1 MTRRSEKISYT
12 LKKALSDIL
21 QSKRELEFGVM
32 VSISDVKVTPDL
44 SQAKVF
50 ISVLGD
56 SESKNQ
62 VKKKLELNVGLIKR
76 SLPKYIQ
83 LRKIPAIKFFLDDT
97 LENAERIQRLI
108 DEANSS
114 SKIQ

>member
-12 LKKALSDIL
+12 LKKALSDIV

-62 VKKKLELNVGLIKR
+62 VKKKLELNVFINKKSTKDL
-76 SLPKYIQ
+76 LE
-83 LRKIPAIKFFLDDT
+83 LRQTI
-97 LENAERIQRLI
+97 
-108 DEANSS
+108 
-114 SKIQ
+114 

>member
-12 LKKALSDIL
+12 LKKALSDIV

-32 VSISDVKVTPDL
+32 VSISEVKVTPDL

-56 SESKNQ
+56 FESKNQ

-83 LRKIPAIKFFLDDT
+83 LRKIPEIRFFLDDSFEEASKVEKLLLNQRVQRD
-97 LENAERIQRLI
+97 LE
-108 DEANSS
+108 
-114 SKIQ
+114 